1 VTEEFRYPLK
11 NDMNQ
16 SMNFL
21 PGLHSASSRAAVI
34 DANVA
39 SLAENRLNRT
49 AKEFEATFLSL
60 LLKEMRQ
67 TLEPDGGLFPGDEG
81 DVQGGM
87 FDLFL
92 SQHLADA
99 GGLGLASVIEHSLH
113 HSPRHVAESTRQRP
127 ATDD

>member
-1 VTEEFRYPLK
+1 M

-21 PGLHSASSRAAVI
+21 PGLHSGAPRATVANARVVAPTDSRV
-34 DANVA
+34 
-39 SLAENRLNRT
+39 SRT
-49 AKEFEATFLSL
+49 AKEFEATLVSL

-113 HSPRHVAESTRQRP
+113 PPAHAAENSSQRL
-127 ATDD
+127 AKND